1 MRVVWAF
8 SREESGKGD
17 SSFSL
22 YQAAPR
28 ITREPRVRKVSSH
41 QLIAPAGGLRPRPKS
56 QDNPVVFSEN
66 LANLLELK
74 RVHQE
79 RLEKVEDELSKL
91 QKYKKDYEHLL
102 KRLKT
107 LPDKITHEVMVPL
120 GTLAVVPGQLIHT
133 NEVLVLLGDNWFAER
148 SAKQAIHIVRRR
160 IKDCEDKIRSC
171 EETQRIHLGWLK
183 EAEEV
188 LQGEQ
193 GDQVEIIEEMTE
205 EEYQRSQEEHRRRVK
220 AQYTQLTE
228 SSTCH
233 PASPPSPPSPPAYVE
248 GLGEGGKR
256 SYEDLMRRL
265 DQLEV
270 EELGEGMEPLE
281 EEDEEEEEEEEEDDE
296 EEEEEDEDEAF
307 STGTA
312 NDANTEK
319 AVTFKPRLR
328 LHSAEAGGCVEEDR
342 APTDDTDDESSSHGS
357 EKPLFL
363 RKHRLKRRV
372 SWADDARPLYT
383 IIPDDSSADIH
394 HIAYTSGS
402 TAPSTLPLGV
412 DGAVGPAAAVKE
424 AAEYE
429 GDIKSPSDIFKVFG
443 QPFSQSFDDKDAVLS
458 SSPPIKSILKKSMSL
473 PADAPYQMW
482 RGGRGGRGGPPP
494 PPSPPPKRSLSFKPA
509 FSYRVLERK
518 GAAAAAAT
526 TTTTTASTTSAT
538 KISKVSRL

>member
-1 MRVVWAF
+1 M
-8 SREESGKGD
+8 EEGVEASGVGG
-17 SSFSL
+17 S
-22 YQAAPR
+22 
-28 ITREPRVRKVSSH
+28 
-41 QLIAPAGGLRPRPKS
+41 GGLRPTSPSAPPTVTTIR
-56 QDNPVVFSEN
+56 EN

-281 EEDEEEEEEEEEDDE
+281 EEDEEEEEEEEED
-296 EEEEEDEDEAF
+296 EEEEDEDEAF
-307 STGTA
+307 TTGTA
-312 NDANTEK
+312 SDADAEK

-342 APTDDTDDESSSHGS
+342 APTDDTDDESSQ
-357 EKPLFL
+357 P
-363 RKHRLKRRV
+363 RLGKT
-372 SWADDARPLYT
+372 P
-383 IIPDDSSADIH
+383 
-394 HIAYTSGS
+394 
-402 TAPSTLPLGV
+402 
-412 DGAVGPAAAVKE
+412 
-424 AAEYE
+424 
-429 GDIKSPSDIFKVFG
+429 IFSVNIG
-443 QPFSQSFDDKDAVLS
+443 
-458 SSPPIKSILKKSMSL
+458 
-473 PADAPYQMW
+473 
-482 RGGRGGRGGPPP
+482 
-494 PPSPPPKRSLSFKPA
+494 
-509 FSYRVLERK
+509 
-518 GAAAAAAT
+518 
-526 TTTTTASTTSAT
+526 
-538 KISKVSRL
+538 